1 MKISSK
7 FAVAAAVVLAA
18 TACADL
24 STANRFSAVD
34 ASLAQ
39 AFATVPVGFTSTQN
53 SFDSA
58 AEGTG
63 PWFPGGPMGLMGRE
77 PGPGMGRGMG
87 PMIGGNMHGDML
99 GGKGLGRDFGRGRF
113 GDPGAPDNSS
123 CVFSAA
129 TGRLACAAVTRGGL
143 TINRSLAY
151 VNAAGAVQSAFDSL
165 TTDRINT
172 RVAVSGTMT
181 RRDSAATVL
190 THSSDRTVSGLAS
203 GSTRH
208 TVNGT
213 SAGRETTTGT
223 RRDTAFTASRDVS
236 DTTSGL
242 VVPVVD
248 NGKTY
253 PIAGTVIRNM
263 KATRTI
269 GGTTTSS
276 TRREVVTYDGSATAK
291 LVVTQDGTTKTCTMP
306 LPFGRPTCQ

>member
-1 MKISSK
+1 
-7 FAVAAAVVLAA
+7 
-18 TACADL
+18 
-24 STANRFSAVD
+24 
-34 ASLAQ
+34 
-39 AFATVPVGFTSTQN
+39 
-53 SFDSA
+53 
-58 AEGTG
+58 
-63 PWFPGGPMGLMGRE
+63 
-77 PGPGMGRGMG
+77 MG

-99 GGKGLGRDFGRGRF
+99 GGKGLGRDFGHGRF

-123 CVFSAA
+123 CVFSAT
-129 TGRLACAAVTRGGL
+129 TGRLACAAVTHDGL

-151 VNAAGAVQSAFDSL
+151 ANAAGTVQSSFDSL

-172 RVAVSGTMT
+172 QISVAGTIT

-190 THSSDRTVSGLAS
+190 THSSNRTISGLAK

-213 SAGRETTTGT
+213 SVGHETTTGT
-223 RRDTAFTASRDVS
+223 RRDTAFTASRDVA

-242 VVPVVD
+242 IVPVTD
-248 NGKTY
+248 TGKTY

-263 KATRTI
+263 KATRTV
-269 GGTTTSS
+269 GGTTSSS

-291 LVVTQDGTTKTCTMP
+291 MVVTQDGTTKTCTMP